1 MAEGFSKLIFT
12 NDNISSAGLYV
23 NQSDKVSKNSVLAM
37 KDYNI
42 DISSHKPT
50 QLSLEMIK
58 NADYI
63 VPMTENHKSALLS
76 VGVSEDK
83 ILMFEN
89 EILDPYGMSLECYK
103 HCAKQ
108 IKSNVDKIYG
118 KLYGNN

>member
-12 NDNISSAGLYV
+12 NDNISSAGLNV

-50 QLSLEMIK
+50 QLSLEMIN

-63 VPMTENHKSALLS
+63 IPMTENHKSALLS

-89 EILDPYGMSLECYK
+89 EILDPYGMSLESYK

-108 IKSNVDKIYG
+108 IKSNVDKVYG